1 MPAEGTFRFA
11 EGTVRREGRLVAY
24 ASGNFG
30 KALVFSSADLT
41 ILFLLTDL
49 LGLSAAQA
57 GTLMLVAVAGD
68 LVLDLIAAKL
78 VIRLRRRGR
87 GYRWL
92 VIAGAVPCGLAF
104 AGLYAMP
111 LAGLRTGW
119 ALAAAMLVFRGAYA
133 IIDVPHNALMARITR
148 DSRARGRASG
158 YRLMFSTAS
167 ALTVALLFAPLVQE
181 AGRTHAFA
189 TLAVAGAVAGLL
201 FAVTMV
207 VCALGT
213 GEGPDAA
220 AIAPEPARPE
230 QDGIAV
236 PLRDPL
242 VLGMGLVAFITG
254 FAAPTFGRMLL
265 YLGTYVI
272 DRPELVGALLLAMTV
287 GQFVGV
293 LVWTALTAR
302 YDQNVLLAAGHGV
315 TAVAFAMFALCLG
328 HVDLLLPCTVLIGFG
343 LASVFMLPW
352 GLLANAVD
360 FVALRHGRR
369 FETGLFAFYLVVTK
383 ASGAAATVLIGWVL
397 GGLGYVPGAVQG
409 AAVEAGMMA
418 FGLGVPFAG
427 CLLAIVLLR
436 RFDLG
441 AARHARVLAALGVKA
456 ARTGRRLRQSGAE
469 PVSGL
474 NRGLVKS
481 SGAGVTLAGGSA
493 LSRQARHSMSRSIE
507 APAAV
512 RS

>member
-1 MPAEGTFRFA
+1 
-11 EGTVRREGRLVAY
+11 
-24 ASGNFG
+24 
-30 KALVFSSADLT
+30 
-41 ILFLLTDL
+41 
-49 LGLSAAQA
+49 
-57 GTLMLVAVAGD
+57 
-68 LVLDLIAAKL
+68 
-78 VIRLRRRGR
+78 
-87 GYRWL
+87 
-92 VIAGAVPCGLAF
+92 
-104 AGLYAMP
+104 
-111 LAGLRTGW
+111 
-119 ALAAAMLVFRGAYA
+119 
-133 IIDVPHNALMARITR
+133 
-148 DSRARGRASG
+148 
-158 YRLMFSTAS
+158 
-167 ALTVALLFAPLVQE
+167 
-181 AGRTHAFA
+181 
-189 TLAVAGAVAGLL
+189 
-201 FAVTMV
+201 
-207 VCALGT
+207 
-213 GEGPDAA
+213 
-220 AIAPEPARPE
+220 
-230 QDGIAV
+230 V

-242 VLGMGLVAFITG
+242 VLGMGLVALITG

-265 YLGTYVI
+265 YVGTYVI
-272 DRPELVGALLLAMTV
+272 EQPELVGALLLAMTV

-302 YDQNVLLAAGHGV
+302 YDQSVLLAAGHGV
-315 TAVAFAMFALCLG
+315 TAVAFSLFGLCLG

-409 AAVEAGMMA
+409 PAVEAGMMA

-427 CLLAIVLLR
+427 CLCAIVLLR

-441 AARHARVLAALGVKA
+441 AARHARVLEVL
-456 ARTGRRLRQSGAE
+456 RTGRRLRQSGAE

-474 NRGLVKS
+474 KRGLVKS
-481 SGAGVTLAGGSA
+481 SGAGVTLAGGAA
-493 LSRQARHSMSRSIE
+493 LSFQARHSMSRSIE